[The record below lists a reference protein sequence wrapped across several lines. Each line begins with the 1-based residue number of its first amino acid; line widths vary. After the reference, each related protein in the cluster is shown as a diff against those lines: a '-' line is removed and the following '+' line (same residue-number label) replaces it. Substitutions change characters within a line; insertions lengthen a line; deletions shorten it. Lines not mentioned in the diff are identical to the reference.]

1 MISQLYAYLET
12 HSTFTKHK
20 SKPMHLTAYTLIP
33 QTGHY
38 FLRKKLSSDIDCNFT
53 HLPGTKRFMPIHN
66 SPYLQMA
73 QSKKCH
79 YHHHSRLHHY
89 LLHQTRNQIYKKKK
103 TNKNTYVTKNTR
115 VCRYFRLD
123 GLYLQ
128 YNYVFSHF
136 TGNRYIDKNIKRTL
150 NKFNTQ
156 PQFFPVSFLGLR
168 NVAKQLPKN
177 IRAIIRGNPTATTLS
192 HKLRILPLTSK
203 YAKYSKPITT
213 IP

>member
-38 FLRKKLSSDIDCNFT
+38 FLRKKRSSDIDCNFT

-79 YHHHSRLHHY
+79 YHHHSRLHHH

-103 TNKNTYVTKNTR
+103 QTKT
-115 VCRYFRLD
+115 LM
-123 GLYLQ
+123 LQ
-128 YNYVFSHF
+128 
-136 TGNRYIDKNIKRTL
+136 RTL
-150 NKFNTQ
+150 ESAAISGLMDYIYNIIMY
-156 PQFFPVSFLGLR
+156 FPISRGIDTW
-168 NVAKQLPKN
+168 
-177 IRAIIRGNPTATTLS
+177 IR
-192 HKLRILPLTSK
+192 K
-203 YAKYSKPITT
+203 
-213 IP
+213 